1 LPGISGLL
9 RFARN
14 DDRDGITSSL
24 IQLTKLD
31 RARNNTGKNCG
42 GHICGFSIPE
52 LAAGRDCTTYFAVF
66 TYESSINKGINYG
79 IPNGMLFVLTAVRQA
94 IDEMPE
100 SKSIINM
107 NAP

>member
-1 LPGISGLL
+1 M
-9 RFARN
+9 
-14 DDRDGITSSL
+14 
-24 IQLTKLD
+24 
-31 RARNNTGKNCG
+31 
-42 GHICGFSIPE
+42 
-52 LAAGRDCTTYFAVF
+52 F